1 MMKQRSLGS
10 SRPAKAENAP
20 AAERTPIFS
29 VTTKDLEIQ
38 TFTAGGPGGQHQN
51 RSRTGIRIVH
61 HASGARG
68 ESREHRSQAQNKR
81 AALERL
87 VQTHQFRYW
96 VRERVNEIDGKE
108 SAEQW
113 VERQL
118 ADIDNLKVEVKDA
131 EGRWTTTI
139 MEELSAE

>member
-1 MMKQRSLGS
+1 
-10 SRPAKAENAP
+10 
-20 AAERTPIFS
+20 
-29 VTTKDLEIQ
+29 
-38 TFTAGGPGGQHQN
+38 
-51 RSRTGIRIVH
+51 H

-96 VRERVNEIDGKE
+96 VREHIREIDGKE

-131 EGRWTTTI
+131 EGRWTTTT